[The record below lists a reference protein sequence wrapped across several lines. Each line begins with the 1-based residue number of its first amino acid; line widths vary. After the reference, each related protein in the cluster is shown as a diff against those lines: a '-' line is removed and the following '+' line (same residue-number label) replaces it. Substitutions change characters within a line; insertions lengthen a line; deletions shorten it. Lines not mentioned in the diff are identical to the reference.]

1 MTKFKFINMRLSIQE
16 RVLLQQLLPQK
27 ESFLKMM
34 LIDDIIQQIKFTPEE
49 ITIYNIKETNNFLT
63 WSANEEK
70 EFKFSKEQID
80 ILISIV
86 KKLDD
91 ANEITLQNLE
101 LAKKIYEY
109 ANPANQITS

>member
-1 MTKFKFINMRLSIQE
+1 MPFSSYRTLTAAEKNFIYDN
-16 RVLLQQLLPQK
+16 
-27 ESFLKMM
+27 
-34 LIDDIIQQIKFTPEE
+34 IIKAFEKN
-49 ITIYNIKETNNFLT
+49 NIKETNGYLSWNT
-63 WSANEEK
+63 KEER

-80 ILISIV
+80 ILLSIV

>member
-1 MTKFKFINMRLSIQE
+1 MKLLIQE

-27 ESFLKMM
+27 ENLLKMI
-34 LIDDIIQQIKFTPEE
+34 LIDDIIQQITFTPEE
-49 ITIYNIKETNNFLT
+49 IEKYNIKETNGYLSWNT
-63 WSANEEK
+63 KEER

-80 ILISIV
+80 ILLSIV